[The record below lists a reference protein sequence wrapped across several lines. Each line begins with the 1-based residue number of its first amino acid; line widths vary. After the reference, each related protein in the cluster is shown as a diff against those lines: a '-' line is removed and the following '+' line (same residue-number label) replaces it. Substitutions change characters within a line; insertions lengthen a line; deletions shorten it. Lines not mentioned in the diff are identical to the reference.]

1 MDSTHTQLSKI
12 PSSSAQT
19 PTFAP
24 RGVVG
29 LNFEAFSNEDGIGGI
44 DTSDVQTECLL
55 GIDATANQKFFGS
68 TLSGTAPGAT
78 NSQPVKC
85 VWVTQY
91 TVVFSISPEGQLAC
105 SK

>member
-12 PSSSAQT
+12 PSNAAQT
-19 PTFAP
+19 NGPTFAP

-55 GIDATANQKFFGS
+55 GIDCRVMEGLGS
-68 TLSGTAPGAT
+68 LG
-78 NSQPVKC
+78 
-85 VWVTQY
+85 
-91 TVVFSISPEGQLAC
+91 
-105 SK
+105 